1 MNPRFIPTLCLMVAL
16 TIIGLIPATAVQAQ
30 EAGFTETFDD
40 PAMPGWEHSP
50 NALVVDGVLRI
61 EGSGYAFRPEPWSDF
76 ALTLR
81 ARYTGEGF
89 LAINY
94 RAGETGGYIFSF
106 GSEYV
111 SLQREAGGAAAE
123 IGNAPI
129 GVPRG
134 EWALIGITLAG
145 GEHTITINDQPA
157 LTVTDPDPLPPG
169 GLMLRVEG
177 EAVGEF
183 DDVTLTVSGA
193 VAPPQP
199 TRPAQPTIPST
210 LPAPLSTPSTLSPP
224 PSTSAPAY
232 QAESWIALGG
242 PPGDLGYDIRY
253 NFDDHNIWYV
263 TDGNAGF
270 HISTD
275 RGLTWQPSNQGIGT
289 FEGTINIPVF
299 SATVDPHNPS
309 TIWVGTQF
317 TGHIYKSTDGGAS
330 WTEMDNGVEPNRGHH
345 FRGFTVDPRS
355 SDIVYA
361 QAEVD
366 GYVFTDAGKTVS
378 NPTGTG
384 GRVYRTTDGG
394 QSWSI
399 IWEGDALARYLWID
413 PDNPDVLYVS
423 TGIFD
428 RGPLNMPAGGTNTP
442 WNAGGLGVLKSIDGG
457 RTWTA
462 LGKDRGLEMLH
473 VSSLYMKP
481 DDPQTLL
488 AGTGA
493 MTLGGEGAPSGIV
506 YLTTDGGESWQS
518 VVTGDATI
526 GAVEYCAQNPQIA
539 YAGGILAVY
548 RSEDGGR
555 TWQKFGDERRGTWG
569 PPGLNPGVP
578 IDIQV
583 DPDDPNCDHL
593 FINNYIG
600 GNFFSSDGGKT
611 WTLASQGY
619 SGALV
624 KGLAVDPLDPNHI
637 YAGVRMALFVSQDGG
652 QTWKGL
658 DYGVLTLALD
668 PSDPLHILN
677 VAGERGTLAPP
688 LHESRDGGVNWKE
701 VFRLAAPPGVPDDQW
716 GRMKFWEIAFAP
728 SDPKLVYA
736 ASLNDPPDMGEP
748 VDDQYLIGAG
758 IYRSTDG
765 GATWAP
771 ANDASIA
778 NLGFA
783 SIAVNPADPQI
794 VYAGSYGGGGI
805 FKTTDGGT
813 SWSPVNSGLAPGYSI
828 YRALAIDPDSPETIY
843 AGGNVGMFK
852 STDGGANWRQ
862 LAAGL
867 EPGDTVTDIVIDPAD
882 PQVLYVATSRAGIF
896 YSADGGQA
904 FYPLTQGL
912 DTSLGRLAV
921 LRLDLSADGT
931 VLYAGTFGRGV
942 YRLGTPAGGPGAA
955 ALATPP
961 TGATQPAAQVPMATP
976 PGGRG
981 LPCLG
986 GALPLVMVGLFWGFT
1001 RRKRTMKS

>member
-1 MNPRFIPTLCLMVAL
+1 
-16 TIIGLIPATAVQAQ
+16 GL
-30 EAGFTETFDD
+30 
-40 PAMPGWEHSP
+40 
-50 NALVVDGVLRI
+50 
-61 EGSGYAFRPEPWSDF
+61 
-76 ALTLR
+76 
-81 ARYTGEGF
+81 
-89 LAINY
+89 
-94 RAGETGGYIFSF
+94 
-106 GSEYV
+106 
-111 SLQREAGGAAAE
+111 
-123 IGNAPI
+123 
-129 GVPRG
+129 
-134 EWALIGITLAG
+134 
-145 GEHTITINDQPA
+145 
-157 LTVTDPDPLPPG
+157 
-169 GLMLRVEG
+169 VEG
-177 EAVGEF
+177 DAIGEF
-183 DDVTLTVSGA
+183 DDLAA
-193 VAPPQP
+193 VPSIIPAPSS
-199 TRPAQPTIPST
+199 TTAPST
-210 LPAPLSTPSTLSPP
+210 LHAPPP
-224 PSTSAPAY
+224 TTAPSTSLPAY
-232 QAESWIALGG
+232 QAETWIALGG

-270 HISTD
+270 HISAD
-275 RGLTWQPSNQGIGT
+275 RGLTWKPSNQGIGT

-299 SATVDPHNPS
+299 SATVDPHSPS

-330 WTEMDNGVEPNRGHH
+330 WFEMDNGVEPNRGHH

-355 SDIVYA
+355 SNIVYA

-394 QSWSI
+394 QNWSI
-399 IWEGDALARYLWID
+399 IWEGEALARYLWID
-413 PDNPDVLYVS
+413 PEDPDVLYVS

-442 WNAGGLGVLKSIDGG
+442 WNAGGLGVLKSADGG
-457 RTWTA
+457 RTWTV

-481 DDPQTLL
+481 DDPKTLL

-506 YLTTDGGESWQS
+506 YLTTDGGASWQA

-539 YAGGILAVY
+539 FAGGIRAVY
-548 RSEDGGR
+548 RSEDGGH
-555 TWQKFGDERRGTWG
+555 TWQKFGDETRGTWG
-569 PPGLNPGVP
+569 PPGLSPGVP

-583 DPDDPNCDHL
+583 DPDDPDCDRL

-600 GNFFSSDGGKT
+600 GNFFSNDGGKT
-611 WTLASQGY
+611 WALASRGY

-637 YAGVRMALFVSQDGG
+637 YAGVRMAAFVSQDGG
-652 QTWKGL
+652 QTWQGL
-658 DYGVLTLALD
+658 DNGVLTLALD
-668 PSDPLHILN
+668 PSDPQHLLN

-688 LHESRDGGVNWKE
+688 LLESRDGGMNWKE
-701 VFRLAAPPGVPDDQW
+701 VFRLAAPPGVPEDQW

-765 GATWAP
+765 GATWSP
-771 ANDASIA
+771 ANDSAVA

-783 SIAVNPADPQI
+783 SIAVSPVDPQTA
-794 VYAGSYGGGGI
+794 YAGSYGGRGI
-805 FKTTDGGT
+805 FKTTDGGA
-813 SWSPVNSGLAPGYSI
+813 SWSPVNSGLAPAYSI
-828 YRALAIDPDSPETIY
+828 YRALAIDPYVPETIY
-843 AGGNVGMFK
+843 AGGNVGVFK
-852 STDGGANWRQ
+852 TTDGGAEWRQ

-867 EPGDTVTDIVIDPAD
+867 EPGDTVTDIVIDFAN
-882 PQVLYVATSRAGIF
+882 PQVLYVATSRAGVF

-904 FYPLTQGL
+904 FHPLTQGL
-912 DTSLGRLAV
+912 DVSLGRLAV
-921 LRLDLSADGT
+921 QCLDLSADGT

-942 YRLGTPAGGPGAA
+942 YRLGTPPISPIPPAEGGMVAT
-955 ALATPP
+955 ATPSP
-961 TGATQPAAQVPMATP
+961 AQVPTATP
-976 PGGRG
+976 QPSGRPGF
-981 LPCLG
+981 CG
-986 GALPLVMVGLFWGFT
+986 GAFALPLAAISLVWLK
-1001 RRKRTMKS
+1001 RRRRIR